1 MAGFPEFLG
10 VSTLSAAQGVFLR
23 RVLLLELGM
32 MHSAMV
38 CSTSKPHPSGCLLR
52 SARSNCSCLSLFLGP
67 GQQGDFIGL
76 TKLENR
82 FWNDRIGL

>member
-1 MAGFPEFLG
+1 MQISYRHLYVKNQGVPIMAGFPAFLG

-23 RVLLLELGM
+23 GVLLLELGM

-52 SARSNCSCLSLFLGP
+52 SARSTVAVSLF
-67 GQQGDFIGL
+67 
-76 TKLENR
+76 
-82 FWNDRIGL
+82 